1 MFMILTL
8 FCRRIV
14 SEKGENV
21 GECEQK
27 LHQLKSN
34 RQDTLAPFHENTR
47 KVAEAL
53 QKSAHRF
60 RYPPK
65 GPIGRE
71 DILRLKDY
79 RWSTTV
85 EQLMKYSLLNA
96 FIVDNERD
104 RVIFNGIVNRT
115 IPRGKF
121 KPECIDFPF
130 SHTQVHDISQKVSR
144 YSYPSLKN
152 SGTRMFSRLTRDL
165 AVTIQQC
172 LMWWMSGT
180 LLS

>member
-1 MFMILTL
+1 MLMILTL

-14 SEKGENV
+14 SEKAENV

-27 LHQLKSN
+27 LHRLKFN
-34 RQDTLAPFHENTR
+34 RQDRLAPFHENTR

-53 QKSAHRF
+53 QKNAHRF

-79 RWSTTV
+79 RWSTAV

-96 FIVDNERD
+96 FIVDNEHD
-104 RVIFNGIVNRT
+104 RVTFNGIVNRT

-130 SHTQVHDISQKVSR
+130 SHTQVHNISKNVSR
-144 YSYPSLKN
+144 YNYPRTSPPSGILSL
-152 SGTRMFSRLTRDL
+152 SCSF
-165 AVTIQQC
+165 V
-172 LMWWMSGT
+172 
-180 LLS
+180 